1 MVRQFSETGV
11 RFVGKVKAMRYW
23 RYFLS
28 WVLVFALLAS
38 SCGLGQKPA
47 MSLKHEKITET
58 VSPEI
63 YGYYLSY
70 AKTRTLYT
78 YYQAAYG
85 SQMPEDPTGLADIP
99 ELWSRFYSHPLT
111 YGSMVKRQ
119 AESSL
124 GQLLAIAVYCRENG
138 IELSKKELGDIDGKI
153 EGIVKNY
160 YQNSKSRF
168 NAKLKNLGINE
179 GTYKEIKKYEALT
192 GLFGKDLFD
201 PETGKRKITD
211 DMLNA
216 VYRETCARVKHVL
229 ILLTPGTYDQD
240 GNPEKYPDEELAA
253 RLAKIEDIYTRAA
266 NGEDFDAFLPESED
280 PGTAAYP
287 DGYTISENTN
297 FMPEFVAAAFDM
309 QIGEVRKVETSYG
322 MHIMKRYALLPAGN
336 SYDLDNGVTW
346 KSVIQ
351 TEIQSYVMNDVLKP
365 YIEKIEINTE
375 ETKKFDVSKMA
386 IMFDCLELW

>member
-1 MVRQFSETGV
+1 MKKRL
-11 RFVGKVKAMRYW
+11 
-23 RYFLS
+23 RYFLF
-28 WVLVFALLAS
+28 WALVFALLAT

-47 MSLKHEKITET
+47 MSLKHEKTTET
-58 VSPEI
+58 VSSEI

-70 AKTRTLYT
+70 YKTRMLYT

-85 SQMPEDPTGLADIP
+85 SNMPEDPTAFADVP
-99 ELWSRFYSHPLT
+99 ELWPRFYAHPLT
-111 YGSMVKRQ
+111 YASMVKRQ

-124 GQLLAIAVYCRENG
+124 KQLLAIAAYCRENG
-138 IELSKKELGDIDGKI
+138 IELSKKELGDIDAKI
-153 EGIVKNY
+153 EEITKNY
-160 YQNSKSRF
+160 YQNSKSKF
-168 NAKLKNLGINE
+168 NAKLKSLGINE
-179 GTYKEIKKYEALT
+179 GIYREIKKYEALT
-192 GLFGKDLFD
+192 GPFGRDLFD

-211 DMLNA
+211 DMVNA
-216 VYRETCARVKHVL
+216 IYRETCARVKHVL
-229 ILLTPGTYDQD
+229 ILLSPGTNDQD
-240 GNPEKYPDEELAA
+240 GNPEKYPEEELAA

-266 NGEDFDAFLPESED
+266 NGEDFEGFLSESED

-322 MHIMKRYALLPAGN
+322 MHIMKKYALLPAGE
-336 SYDLDNGVTW
+336 SYDLDNNATW
-346 KSVIQ
+346 KSVVL
-351 TEIQSYVMNDVLKP
+351 TEIQSYMMNDVLKP
-365 YIEKIEINTE
+365 YTEKIEINTE